1 MVRHTTNTVEHTI
14 VLTAKAKNV
23 HIQVALM
30 FLDNDRSIAVGTE
43 DDMVNQ
49 FRIGHNVIVGA
60 PFQGAFPF
68 VDSVSAGRSDL
79 RLLKGDAFSVPQHI
93 RIVRSNRALQR
104 LRNLYEI
111 HYS

>member
-1 MVRHTTNTVEHTI
+1 MMLGDPFRVDVTH
-14 VLTAKAKNV
+14 
-23 HIQVALM
+23 
-30 FLDNDRSIAVGTE
+30 DVG
-43 DDMVNQ
+43 
-49 FRIGHNVIVGA
+49 
-60 PFQGAFPF
+60 
-68 VDSVSAGRSDL
+68 SAGRSDL